1 MNLNHKQPFCMK
13 KMQLLGLFLHE
24 SLLIFT
30 FLLLKSHHSYAVM
43 GEAHQRSI

>member
-24 SLLIFT
+24 SLLFFT
-30 FLLLKSHHSYAVM
+30 FLLLKIRHSYAVLD
-43 GEAHQRSI
+43 EVHQRSI